1 MNIPKRLVTQIGASS
16 PDMEPSYGG
25 GLFDMVKGG
34 AGRLFSNLKD
44 NLKDTLK
51 DTSSRVIQSVA
62 SYTKGDLDF
71 TYVTSRII
79 VMSFPLDNVDIG
91 FRNQVDDIRSF
102 LDSRHL
108 DHYTVYN
115 LSPKSYR
122 TAKFHS
128 RAPKPSWQENPG
140 HSQEHTKEVAAA
152 PSCFCFGGRLVGV
165 EELYSSYFIPHC
177 HASVSGQEITG
188 VSECSW
194 PIRQAPSLHNLFA
207 VCRNMYNWLLQNPK
221 NVCVVHCLTCMT
233 GKKKGYISNSHG
245 SVKRDGRAAS
255 SILVGAMFI
264 FCNLY
269 STPGPAIRLLYA
281 KRPGIG
287 LSPSHRRYL
296 GYMCD
301 LLADKPYRP
310 HFKPLT
316 IKSITVSPIPFFNKQ
331 RNGCRPY
338 CDVLIGETKIY
349 STCTDFERMKEYRVQ
364 DGKIFIPLNITVQG
378 DVVVSMY
385 HLRSTIGSR
394 LQAKVTNTQIFQ
406 LQFHTGF
413 IPLDTTVL
421 KFTKPELDACD
432 VPEKYPQLFQ
442 VTLDVEL
449 QPHDKVIDLT
459 PPWEHYCTKDV
470 NPSILFSSHQEHQD
484 TLALGGQAPI
494 DIPPDNP
501 RHYGQSGFFASLCWQ
516 DQKSEKSFCE
526 EDHAALVNQE
536 SEQSDDELLTLSSPH
551 GSANGDKP
559 HGVKKPS
566 KKQQEP
572 AAPPPPED
580 VDLLG
585 LEGSAV
591 SNSFSPPAA
600 PPTNSEL
607 LSDLFGGGGAA
618 GPTQAGQSGMEDMF
632 HPSGPASTQST
643 PRRSATSTSASP
655 TLRVGEAY
663 PSQKALGWYRPVAV
677 QLEASF
683 MSATF
688 DPFGAPSKPSGQD
701 LLGSFLNTSSASSDP
716 FLQPTRSP
724 SPTVHASSTPAVNV
738 QPDVSGGW
746 DWHAK
751 PGGFGMGSK
760 SAATSPTGSAHGTPT
775 HQNKPQTLDPFADLG
790 TLGSSSFASK
800 PTTPTGLGGGFPPLS
815 SPQKASPQP
824 MGGGWQ
830 QGGAYNWQQPQPK
843 PQPSMPHS
851 SPQNRPNY
859 NVSFSAMPGSQNE
872 RGKGTSNLE
881 GKQKAADFEDLLSG
895 QGFNAH
901 KDKKG
906 PRTIAEMRK
915 EEMAKEMDPE
925 KLKLKKKSHN
935 FIAEDAW
942 TGGCGLA
949 RKQRILEW
957 IEGKERNIR
966 ALLSTMHTVLW
977 AGETKWKPVGMA
989 DLVTPEQVKKVY
1001 RKAVLV
1007 VHPDKATGQPYEQY
1021 AKMIFMELNDAWS
1034 EFENQGQKPLY

>member
-1 MNIPKRLVTQIGASS
+1 MVFYLFKFSLLPFAPPTSPFVSQSDFFPPSLGLPMSLLGSYRKKTSNDGYESLQLVDSNGDLSAGSGGGGGKPRAHGGAAARSPARQPQDRASTMDSSGASS
-16 PDMEPSYGG
+16 ADMEPSYGG

-51 DTSSRVIQSVA
+51 DTSSRVIQSVT

-79 VMSFPLDNVDIG
+79 VMSFPLDSVDIG

-102 LDSRHL
+102 LDSRHP

-128 RAPKPSWQENPG
+128 R
-140 HSQEHTKEVAAA
+140 
-152 PSCFCFGGRLVGV
+152 
-165 EELYSSYFIPHC
+165 
-177 HASVSGQEITG
+177 

-221 NVCVVHCLTCMT
+221 NVCVVHCL
-233 GKKKGYISNSHG
+233 
-245 SVKRDGRAAS
+245 DGRAAS

-269 STPGPAIRLLYA
+269 STPGPAVRLLYA

-316 IKSITVSPIPFFNKQ
+316 IKSITVSPVPFFNKQ

-349 STCTDFERMKEYRVQ
+349 TTCADFERMKEYRVQ
-364 DGKIFIPLNITVQG
+364 DGKIFIPLSITVQG

-470 NPSILFSSHQEHQD
+470 NPSILFSSHKEQQD
-484 TLALGGQAPI
+484 TLVLGGQAPI

-501 RHYGQSGFFASLCWQ
+501 RHFGQGGFFSSLCWQ

-551 GSANGDKP
+551 GNANGDKH
-559 HGVKKPS
+559 HGAKKPS
-566 KKQQEP
+566 KKQQEL
-572 AAPPPPED
+572 AAPPPAED

-585 LEGSAV
+585 LEGAAV
-591 SNSFSPPAA
+591 SKNFSPPAA
-600 PPTNSEL
+600 PPSNSEL

-618 GPTQAGQSGMEDMF
+618 GPAQAGQSGVEDVF

-643 PRRSATSTSASP
+643 PRRSAASASASP
-655 TLRVGEAY
+655 TLRVGE
-663 PSQKALGWYRPVAV
+663 G
-677 QLEASF
+677 
-683 MSATF
+683 ATF
-688 DPFGAPSKPSGQD
+688 DPFGAPSKSSGQD
-701 LLGSFLNTSSASSDP
+701 LLGSFLNTSAASSDP

-724 SPTVHASSTPAVNV
+724 SPTVHASSTPAVNI

-746 DWHAK
+746 DWHTK

-760 SAATSPTGSAHGTPT
+760 SAATSPTGSSHGTPT
-775 HQNKPQTLDPFADLG
+775 HQSKPQTLDPFADLG

-830 QGGAYNWQQPQPK
+830 QGGGYSWQQTPPSR
-843 PQPSMPHS
+843 PQPSMVHS

-859 NVSFSAMPGSQNE
+859 NVSFSAVPGGQNE
-872 RGKGTSNLE
+872 RGKGAAHLE

-925 KLKLKKKSHN
+925 KLK
-935 FIAEDAW
+935 
-942 TGGCGLA
+942 
-949 RKQRILEW
+949 ILEW

-989 DLVTPEQVKKVY
+989 DLVTPEQVKKAY
-1001 RKAVLV
+1001 RRAVLV